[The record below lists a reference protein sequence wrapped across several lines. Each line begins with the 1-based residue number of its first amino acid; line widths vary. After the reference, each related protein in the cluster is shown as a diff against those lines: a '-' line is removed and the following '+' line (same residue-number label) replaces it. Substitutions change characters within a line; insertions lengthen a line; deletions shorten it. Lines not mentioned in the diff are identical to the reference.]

1 MKIQWKE
8 KRWEMLFL
16 TAVFLLLV
24 IWAAILPFDQA
35 ADERMRY
42 NVVDYIVRHNALPHG
57 DDPELRNEVWGI
69 SYAFNPILSYMVSAL
84 FVKVVKLFTDSFDV
98 ILFAARFVNV
108 LLGTGTAYFVMKLG
122 KKVFEGGAS
131 RMFIALAVFLP
142 QGLFVFSYVNN
153 DGLALFS
160 GAVIIYMWALAM
172 EDGWN
177 FKICTG
183 LSVGI
188 ALLALSYYNAY
199 GWALTSVLFFAATVL
214 GGKKKWDFK
223 TLFGRGFF
231 IALLVLLLAGWWFAR
246 NYVIYDGDFLG
257 QASSRASGI
266 LYAQEPYKPGNL
278 FNGEKLGQGLLGMF
292 FYQDPGWEHN
302 WLVMVAVGFVGLF
315 GRMDLYMPYWWS
327 KLYFLVFAVGFLGVI
342 VNYFPVFSFRGGKR
356 LREVRNVE
364 GGKVLTRVTL
374 LQDHLSSKSIFH
386 WCLLIGMVIPFI
398 LLCIYSYSS
407 DMQAQGRYILPMTIP
422 FMYFVTLG
430 YQFLLN
436 RLVKNGRI
444 REMVCNVLAAAAA
457 LSALLVFLTVV
468 VPAYI
473 G

>member
-8 KRWEMLFL
+8 KRWEILFVA
-16 TAVFLLLV
+16 AVLILLAV
-24 IWAAILPFDQA
+24 WAAIIPFGDA
-35 ADERMRY
+35 PDEKMRY
-42 NVVDYIVRHNALPHG
+42 SVVDYIVRHNALPRG
-57 DDPELRNEVWGI
+57 DDPELRNEIWGI
-69 SYAFNPILSYMVSAL
+69 SYAFNPILSYMVSAV
-84 FVKVVKLFTDSFDV
+84 FVKFVKLFTENSDV
-98 ILFAARFVNV
+98 IIFAARFVNV

-122 KKVFEGGAS
+122 KRVFDGGAS
-131 RMFIALAVFLP
+131 RLFIALAALLP
-142 QGLFVFSYVNN
+142 QALFVFSYVNN

-160 GAVIIYMWALAM
+160 GALIIYMWALAM
-172 EDGWN
+172 EEGWS

-183 LSVGI
+183 LAVGI

-214 GGKKKWDFK
+214 GGKRKWDFK
-223 TLFGRGFF
+223 TLFGRGGF
-231 IALLVLLLAGWWFAR
+231 IALLVLLLAGWWFVR

-302 WLVMVAVGFVGLF
+302 WLAMVAVGFVGLF
-315 GRMDLYMPYWWS
+315 GKMDIYMPYWWS
-327 KLYFLVFAVGFLGVI
+327 KIYFLVFAVGILGVI

-356 LREVRNVE
+356 LREVRKVE

-374 LQDHLSSKSIFH
+374 LQDHLSARSIFH

-436 RLVKNGRI
+436 HFVRNIRI
-444 REMVCNVLAAAAA
+444 REVILNIGAAVCA
-457 LSALLVFLTVV
+457 LSALLVFLTVA
-468 VPAYI
+468 VPGYL